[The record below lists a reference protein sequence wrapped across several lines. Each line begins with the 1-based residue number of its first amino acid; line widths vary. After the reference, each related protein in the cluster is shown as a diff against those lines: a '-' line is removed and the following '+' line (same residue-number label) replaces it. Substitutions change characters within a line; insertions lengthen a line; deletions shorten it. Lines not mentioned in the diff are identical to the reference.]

1 MGELAAL
8 TTSVLW
14 SFTSI
19 LFTLAARKM
28 GAMIINRTRL
38 IFAVLLLLTTHTV
51 LQGEPIPFHASGER
65 WFWLAISGVLG
76 LVVGDS
82 LLFQALVLIGPRLSM
97 LMMASAP
104 IISTLLAWFFLG
116 EVLKPLDLLAIA
128 ITIAGIA
135 WVVLEVHPEAK
146 STEGKARLLGILYAL
161 GGAAGQALALITAK
175 RGLGGEFPALS
186 AVVIRMLAALG
197 TIWLLAILQGK
208 ARATIAAWKDHQ
220 ALRLIFGASV
230 VGPFLGVW
238 FSLISIDLAPV
249 GIASTLMAL
258 SPIFLIP
265 LTHWAFK
272 EHISMRAVVG
282 TMVALVGVGL
292 IFVGR

>member
-1 MGELAAL
+1 MGQVAAL
-8 TTSVLW
+8 ATSVLW

-19 LFTLAARKM
+19 LFTLAGRRV
-28 GAMIINRTRL
+28 GTMIINRTRL
-38 IFAVLLLLTTHTV
+38 IFAVILLIIAHTV

-76 LVVGDS
+76 LVIGDS

-104 IISTLLAWFFLG
+104 IISTLLAWLFLG
-116 EVLKPLDLLAIA
+116 EVLEPLDLLAIA
-128 ITIAGIA
+128 ITVAGIA

-146 STEGKARLLGILYAL
+146 SVEGKARLLGILYGL
-161 GGAAGQALALITAK
+161 GGATGQALGLITAK
-175 RGLGGEFPALS
+175 RGLEGEFPALS
-186 AVVIRMLAALG
+186 AVVMRMLAALG
-197 TIWLLAILQGK
+197 TIWLLAILQGR
-208 ARATIAAWKDHQ
+208 ARVTIAAWKDHQ

-265 LTHWAFK
+265 LTHWIFK
-272 EHISMRAVVG
+272 ERISLRAVVG
-282 TMVALVGVGL
+282 TLVALVGVAMILVDG
-292 IFVGR
+292 